1 MAVRH
6 ISQKPNKYYN
16 VDIQDGL
23 CERVDADTKQ
33 GKRGHREYFNVQLKV
48 KKPNRKKQK
57 NSADKEYWDVH
68 VKTTT
73 QNSAGSSTGNPQN
86 DDVVPVRQESKRP
99 NLPTPYSC
107 IELTWLNQTLN
118 IYTSVLAK
126 GHKNIKTLAP
136 NVIPIRRKTT

>member
-23 CERVDADTKQ
+23 CERVDTDTKQ

-57 NSADKEYWDVH
+57 ISADKEYWDVH

-107 IELTWLNQTLN
+107 IELTWLKSNSQHLHLGFGQG
-118 IYTSVLAK
+118 S
-126 GHKNIKTLAP
+126 
-136 NVIPIRRKTT
+136 